1 MNLINNKLFFYLFII
16 IIVTFMNSCTDPVTP
31 QDSDSDLR
39 MMIGQMIM
47 IGFRGTEVSDTSA
60 IVLDIKS
67 GRVGGVVLFDKD
79 VALGYSQRN
88 IVSAAQVSQL
98 NRTLLSKSTKSPL
111 LIAVDQEGGKVARL
125 KPEYGFL
132 PTVSQEYLGTLNN
145 PDSTIFYGNR
155 TAATLQES
163 GFNFNFAPVV
173 DLNVNPKSPAIGA
186 IQRSFSRDPDVVVSN
201 AGILI
206 NCLKNKNVL
215 SCLKHFPGHGSASA
229 DSHQGFT
236 DVTETWIEDELIPYR
251 KLIEAGKVNAI
262 MTAHV
267 FNAKLDADYPA
278 TLSSKIVT
286 GILRNQLKFDGVV
299 ISDDMNMKAI
309 SENFGLE
316 TALEKSINAGIDI
329 VLFGNNLIYD
339 ENIAKR
345 AGDIIFDLVK
355 QGKISK
361 ERIKKSYNRIM
372 LIKNNLFWFI

>member
-1 MNLINNKLFFYLFII
+1 
-16 IIVTFMNSCTDPVTP
+16 MNSCTDPVTP

-39 MMIGQMIM
+39 LMIGQMIM
-47 IGFRGTEVSDTSA
+47 IGFRGAEVSDTSA

-79 VALGYSQRN
+79 VALGFSQRN
-88 IVSAAQVSQL
+88 IVSAAQVSEL
-98 NRTLLSKSTKSPL
+98 NRTLLAKSTKSPL

-155 TAATLQES
+155 TAATLEES

-236 DVTETWIEDELIPYR
+236 DVTETWIEEELIPYR
-251 KLIEAGKVNAI
+251 KLIEAGKVQAI

-278 TLSSKIVT
+278 TLSSKIVG

-339 ENIAKR
+339 EQIAKR

-355 QGKISK
+355 KGKISK
-361 ERIKKSYNRIM
+361 ERIKKSYSRIM
-372 LIKNNLFWFI
+372 LLKNNLFWFI